1 MWAEEVCMNFDSVLL
16 EHMMEPKNYGE
27 LESHN
32 SEGIG
37 KNPENGEKV
46 IVFLDVKG
54 SDPTIEDIS
63 FQAIGCMTTVTAGSI
78 ITSEAKGLT
87 FKKAQDLIAATLG
100 ILDDVPPEE
109 VACSEMVV
117 LALKA
122 AMDTYMERRKDFE
135 FPVISYKIENS
146 CYPQNN
152 TPVEDL
158 KDD

>member
-1 MWAEEVCMNFDSVLL
+1 MNFDSVLL

-27 LESHN
+27 LLSHN

-37 KNPENGEKV
+37 KNPQNGEKV

-54 SDPTIEDIS
+54 SEPKIEDIS

-87 FKKAQDLIAATLG
+87 FKRAQDLIATTLG
-100 ILDDVPPEE
+100 ILDNVPPEE
-109 VACSEMVV
+109 AACSEMVA

-122 AMDTYMERRKDFE
+122 AMDTYMERRKDCT
-135 FPVISYKIENS
+135 FPVISYKIQNS
-146 CYPQNN
+146 CYSDNN
-152 TPVEDL
+152 IYSEVL
-158 KDD
+158 GDD

>member
-1 MWAEEVCMNFDSVLL
+1 MNFDAVLL

-27 LESHN
+27 LDFHN

-37 KNPENGEKV
+37 KNPDNGEKV
-46 IVFLDVKG
+46 IVFLNVKG
-54 SDPTIEDIS
+54 SEPHIEDIS

-87 FKKAQDLIAATLG
+87 FERAQDLIAATLG
-100 ILDDVPPEE
+100 ILDNVPPEE
-109 VACSEMVV
+109 AACSEMVA

-122 AMDTYMERRKDFE
+122 AMDTYMQRRKDGA

-146 CYPQNN
+146 CYPQ
-152 TPVEDL
+152 
-158 KDD
+158 KDDLLKEVDND